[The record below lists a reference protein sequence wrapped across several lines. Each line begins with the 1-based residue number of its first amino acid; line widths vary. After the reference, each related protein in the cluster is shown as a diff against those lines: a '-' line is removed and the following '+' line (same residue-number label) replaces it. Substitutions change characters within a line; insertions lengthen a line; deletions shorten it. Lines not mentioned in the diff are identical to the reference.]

1 MIGTEDMDKRKHTLF
16 KGSTDLIGF
25 QAQVEGTAHSPR
37 NRCTALTAS
46 ASSTT
51 SEKILNSF
59 VHSRARAATV
69 LAPGS
74 WLDCRSRPLGQ
85 GRQGCGEELGNQVS
99 SLNSP
104 SRPQP
109 QAPLPS
115 CCGPRTQHFKSLEQ
129 CLSQGKHSKIM
140 CPMNG

>member
-69 LAPGS
+69 LAPRLLARLQEQAVGAGKAGV
-74 WLDCRSRPLGQ
+74 WRRI
-85 GRQGCGEELGNQVS
+85 GESGLLPEQ
-99 SLNSP
+99 
-104 SRPQP
+104 PQP
-109 QAPLPS
+109 SPVPGTPPILLWAQDSA
-115 CCGPRTQHFKSLEQ
+115 F
-129 CLSQGKHSKIM
+129 
-140 CPMNG
+140 

>member
-1 MIGTEDMDKRKHTLF
+1 MDTGKHTLSG
-16 KGSTDLIGF
+16 GSRDPMGF

-69 LAPGS
+69 LAPRH
-74 WLDCRSRPLGQ
+74 LARLQERAVGQ
-85 GRQGCGEELGNQVS
+85 GKQGCGEEFGNQVS
-99 SLNSP
+99 SPHSP
-104 SRPQP
+104 SPPQP

-115 CCGPRTQHFKSLEQ
+115 CSRPRAQHFKSLEQ
-129 CLSQGKHSKIM
+129 CLRQGQHSKIM